1 MNWKKAALAASAGAI
16 EVIVIISGFLVVFF
30 ATFDPNSLLL
40 FAPPTP
46 PDFRDFL
53 FVAGYGILVVLGGT
67 LPALAL
73 GAGFIKS
80 FAASLV
86 AHMGLLAL
94 FTISLWA
101 AFLILLIPPTVVTL
115 VAIRDRSGMPNN
127 RLQRLAVILGALA
140 MVPFPIILINIL
152 PETLGFLDQFLGALA
167 WVILPGIAGLLQSQS
182 SSMRPR

>member
-1 MNWKKAALAASAGAI
+1 MNWKKAALAAGAGAI
-16 EVIVIISGFLVVFF
+16 EVFVIILGYFIVLF
-30 ATFDPNSLLL
+30 ATFDPNPSL
-40 FAPPTP
+40 FGPQTP

-53 FVAGYGILVVLGGT
+53 FVAGYVIAVILGGT
-67 LPALAL
+67 LPGIAL

-94 FTISLWA
+94 FTITLWA
-101 AFLILLIPPTVVTL
+101 AFLILLIPPMVVTL
-115 VAIRDRSGMPNN
+115 VAISDRSVMPSS

-140 MVPFPIILINIL
+140 MVPFPILLINIL

-167 WVILPGIAGLLQSQS
+167 WVILPGITGLLQSQS
-182 SSMRPR
+182 SNMQPR

>member
-16 EVIVIISGFLVVFF
+16 EVFVIISGFLVVFF
-30 ATFDPNSLLL
+30 ATFDPNPSL
-40 FAPPTP
+40 FGPQTP

-53 FVAGYGILVVLGGT
+53 FVAGYVIAVILGGT
-67 LPALAL
+67 LPGIAL

-80 FAASLV
+80 FAASLA
-86 AHMGLLAL
+86 AHMGSLAL
-94 FTISLWA
+94 LIISPWA
-101 AFLILLIPPTVVTL
+101 AFLILLIPPMVVTL
-115 VAIRDRSGMPNN
+115 VAIGTRSGMSNG

-140 MVPFPIILINIL
+140 MVPFPILLINIL

-182 SSMRPR
+182 SNMRPR